1 MPTLAENLEVTRF
14 VVRSLDV
21 RRRELSWE
29 ITDTYA
35 DPRDFTLQVLRSES
49 PSGPFDPVSPE
60 FEDRYLFV
68 DADIPVGDHSR
79 ILWYKL
85 RIKAKATNTVTET
98 AVAAVEPEADLA
110 AQYIRR
116 VQMTGL
122 TQVFGR
128 QVWLFKKRTF
138 GMRCPSCFDRD
149 TGQRTRSMCLS
160 CFDTGFLRGYMDPIE
175 VWMQIDPTPK
185 NHEVRDMQTVQ
196 VNVATSRMGFYPNVS
211 PGDVVVEAEN
221 KRWRVMPG
229 VQQSERLRAVVHQ
242 ELTLRQIQEGD
253 IEYKLPINLDRAL
266 RDIQPSPGRMFTMP
280 LDVNAAVDERIP
292 NIFAYYPETYP
303 TRLEE

>member
-1 MPTLAENLEVTRF
+1 MPTLADNLEVTRF

-49 PSGPFDPVSPE
+49 PEGPFDPVSPV

-68 DADIPVGDHSR
+68 DADIPIGDFDR
-79 ILWYKL
+79 ALWYKL
-85 RIKAKATNTVTET
+85 RVVHKATQTTT
-98 AVAAVEPEADLA
+98 DTDVATLAPEADRV

-138 GMRCPSCFDRD
+138 GMRCPSCYDRD
-149 TGQRTRSMCLS
+149 TGQKTRSNCIA
-160 CFDTGFLRGYMDPIE
+160 CFDTGYLRGYLDPIE

-185 NHEVRDMQTVQ
+185 NHEVRDMQTAQ
-196 VNVATSRMGFYPNVS
+196 INVATARMGFYPNVS
-211 PGDVVVEAEN
+211 PGDVIVEAEN
-221 KRWRVMPG
+221 LRWRVMPG

-242 ELTLRQIQEGD
+242 EMTLRQIQEAD
-253 IEYKLPINLDRAL
+253 IEFRLPINLDKAL

-280 LDVNAAVDERIP
+280 TDLNSTIDERTP
-292 NIFAYYPETYP
+292 NVFAYYPEVYP

>member
-29 ITDTYA
+29 IADTYA

-49 PSGPFDPVSPE
+49 PEGPFDPVSPE

-68 DADIPVGDHSR
+68 DADIPVGDHHR
-79 ILWYKL
+79 VLWYKL
-85 RIKAKATNTVTET
+85 RITAKATNTVTET
-98 AVAAVEPEADLA
+98 EVAAVEPEADLA

-128 QVWLFKKRTF
+128 QVWFFKKRTF

-160 CFDTGFLRGYMDPIE
+160 CYDTGFLRGYMDPIE

-196 VNVATSRMGFYPNVS
+196 VNVATARMGFYPNVS

-229 VQQSERLRAVVHQ
+229 VQRSERLRAVVHQ
-242 ELTLRQIQEGD
+242 ELTMRQIQEGD

-266 RDIQPSPGRMFTMP
+266 RDVQPSPGRMFTMP
-280 LDVNAAVDERIP
+280 NDLNSAVDERVP